1 MSGGREG
8 ASDVGEERMYVVD
21 RDVATLILMGGAA
34 GVGRRTESSVEGVE
48 GVEGVD
54 GEYQP
59 RASVE

>member
-1 MSGGREG
+1 
-8 ASDVGEERMYVVD
+8 MYVVD